1 MNHIEIWDYV
11 VSLIDFNDWILING
25 EKYLVINTNND
36 DIIIICSDN
45 KIHQF
50 SNEYFVKADKHL
62 TKYMLKVWDKF
73 SCLSAMKKLGKI
85 LGLNFYS

>member
-11 VSLIDFNDWILING
+11 VSLIDFNGILING

-50 SNEYFVKADKHL
+50 SNEYFKHL
-62 TKYMLKVWDKF
+62 TVEELNSSFEKLDKPG
-73 SCLSAMKKLGKI
+73 CLSAMKKLGKV
-85 LGLNFYS
+85 LGLHFN